1 MLRRPRGA
9 ALHKKGEYR
18 MNCVNCAC
26 HLTFFNETDELWG
39 GTERAL
45 CHSCRAKIEPF
56 LNEVCVGSHVDHLRE
71 RRAAL
76 TARGVTAEGLA
87 HLEEYCRHLDSLTVR
102 PKAPASV
109 VSEPLSAR
117 KPVES
122 PLAALRR
129 TMREEPQE
137 SEEGATA
144 APPQRNDREVL
155 DAVIRSNQ
163 VIRADIRELSSQQS
177 DSVRILSD
185 KLERTQEK
193 MRLVTYLAAAGAGS
207 GLLAFLSVLILLIL
221 R

>member
-1 MLRRPRGA
+1 
-9 ALHKKGEYR
+9 

-26 HLTFFNETDELWG
+26 RLTFFNETDELWG

-45 CHSCRAKIEPF
+45 CHSCRQKIEPF
-56 LNEVCVGSHVDHLRE
+56 LSEVRVGSHVDHLRE

-87 HLEEYCRHLDSLTVR
+87 HLEEYCRHLDSLTVT
-102 PKAPASV
+102 PGTPASE
-109 VSEPLSAR
+109 VSAPLSPR
-117 KPVES
+117 KPAES

-129 TMREEPQE
+129 TMREEPK
-137 SEEGATA
+137 EEEASA
-144 APPQRNDREVL
+144 APAPRNDREIL

-163 VIRADIRELSSQQS
+163 VIRADIRELSTQQS
-177 DSVRILSD
+177 DSVRILAD
-185 KLERTQEK
+185 KLERVQER

-207 GLLAFLSVLILLIL
+207 GLLAFLSVLILLLL